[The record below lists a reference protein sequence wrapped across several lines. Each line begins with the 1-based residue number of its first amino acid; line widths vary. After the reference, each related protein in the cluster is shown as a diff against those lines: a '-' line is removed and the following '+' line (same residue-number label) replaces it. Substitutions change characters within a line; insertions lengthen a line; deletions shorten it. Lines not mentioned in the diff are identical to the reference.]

1 MFLLSFLD
9 ENEAVDIHNSYCKSS
24 YHDLRFAD
32 GQYVNLFL
40 TGQSI
45 LLYLDIIDSPLQVVF
60 CRIDK
65 VNIDTHSEKE
75 IDYWLYGWNTDGAA

>member
-1 MFLLSFLD
+1 MFLLSFLN

-24 YHDLRFAD
+24 YHDLRLAD
-32 GQYVNLFL
+32 GQYVTLFL

-65 VNIDTHSEKE
+65 VNIDIHCTLEKG
-75 IDYWLYGWNTDGAA
+75 Y